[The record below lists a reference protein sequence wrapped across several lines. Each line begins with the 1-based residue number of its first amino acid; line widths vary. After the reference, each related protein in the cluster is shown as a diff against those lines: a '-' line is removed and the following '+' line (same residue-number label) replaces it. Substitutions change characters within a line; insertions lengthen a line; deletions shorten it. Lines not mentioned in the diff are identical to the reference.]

1 MLHICPRLRP
11 LHLAPQEVVHR
22 EDLQRPPLPVG
33 HRHAG
38 KVLPHLKNEAAEA
51 GPELSVG
58 IKNFPEL
65 QQHLHNNLNNLYEQQ
80 PQQQELP
87 QQNRIM

>member
-1 MLHICPRLRP
+1 MFTGLLDIRPHLRP
-11 LHLAPQEVVHR
+11 LHLASEEAVHR

-51 GPELSVG
+51 GPELGVG
-58 IKNFPEL
+58 VENFPEQ
-65 QQHLHNNLNNLYEQQ
+65 QQHLHNNLTH
-80 PQQQELP
+80 
-87 QQNRIM
+87 